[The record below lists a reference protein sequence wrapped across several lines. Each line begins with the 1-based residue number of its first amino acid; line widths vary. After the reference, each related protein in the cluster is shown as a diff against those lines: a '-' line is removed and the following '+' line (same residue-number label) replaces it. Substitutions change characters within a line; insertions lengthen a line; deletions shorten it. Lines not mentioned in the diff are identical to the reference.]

1 MLGGYTTY
9 NSITT
14 RTTKEEDATGNVPS
28 VPQDRAAGGGLL
40 EDEVGAAAAAAAAA
54 EGRRSLLLFRR
65 TIPPRSVAALL
76 VGLLASAVVLVAL
89 SSTDLRGAGDGGI
102 GGMVVSWRSSSSTDT
117 HQRGREELPMEDADD
132 SEKQQPIEW
141 EEYMKQNPNNDE
153 GDDDNNDDD
162 DDDDDDDD
170 GYGIFGRCSFDD
182 AIPLPNLP
190 RFHHNQGV
198 KFEVNDGK
206 YFCFLECNDADSC
219 FTHLHISCTKE
230 GGTHADVW
238 FKTNERCLM
247 CSSQGI
253 EYELMMRN
261 NGWHELG
268 ILWPDFPGQ
277 SYLYIN
283 EVRYCPL

>member
-14 RTTKEEDATGNVPS
+14 RTTKEEDATGNIPS

-117 HQRGREELPMEDADD
+117 HQRGREELPMKDADD

>member
-9 NSITT
+9 DSITT
-14 RTTKEEDATGNVPS
+14 RTTKETDATGNIPS
-28 VPQDRAAGGGLL
+28 VPQDHAAGGGIL
-40 EDEVGAAAAAAAAA
+40 EDEVGAAVAAVA
-54 EGRRSLLLFRR
+54 EGRRSRLLFRR

-76 VGLLASAVVLVAL
+76 VGLLVGAAVLVAL
-89 SSTDLRGAGDGGI
+89 STTDLRGAGDGGI
-102 GGMVVSWRSSSSTDT
+102 GGLVVSWRSSSTDT

-141 EEYMKQNPNNDE
+141 EEYVKQNLNNDE
-153 GDDDNNDDD
+153 GDDDNNDDNN
-162 DDDDDDDD
+162 DDDDDDD
-170 GYGIFGRCSFDD
+170 GYGIFGRCKFDD
-182 AIPLPNLP
+182 AIPLVNLP

-198 KFEVNDGK
+198 NFEVNGGK

-219 FTHLHISCTKE
+219 FTHLHISCTKD

-253 EYELMMRN
+253 EYSLMMRN
-261 NGWHELG
+261 NGWHKLG

-277 SYLYIN
+277 PYLYIN